1 MGNKIQRGLGALLA
15 ALLLASAAGCQTREP
30 VPVPTPGP
38 TLAPEPT
45 PKAKPLTNAEK
56 TRQEGEAV
64 IAGLM
69 KKSLT
74 YQPMRDPED
83 QFNLHRVKNVHMIGM
98 VTGEYSENRTAS
110 QYGVGGTDLGL
121 SVNKG
126 EETFFFFGDTF
137 KNEDQTEHW
146 RSNVAAVSTDGD
158 YTDGITFYRM
168 IASSTGVAKELLR
181 GKKTDG

>member
-15 ALLLASAAGCQTREP
+15 ALLLASAVGCQTREP
-30 VPVPTPGP
+30 VPAPTPGP

-146 RSNVAAVSTDGD
+146 RPGTGLRWGFWSSLCHRFSFPAAALWPPRCCWRSCGQ
-158 YTDGITFYRM
+158 R
-168 IASSTGVAKELLR
+168 
-181 GKKTDG
+181 